1 MLHISCEAGMMLCKQ
16 SKGYQG
22 LISKEPVSRS
32 PFQLGA
38 MESLASNSKR
48 LHGPHLSGGG
58 QNGDHVGGA
67 GGKRVRRRKTVTF
80 DEECDVVEFDTE
92 SEVEDDDYGEGG
104 WGEGR
109 DVFGFG
115 EGDVEMDIDWEEEA
129 TKMDVDV
136 DSALPHPHEQEQ
148 AEDAGNPEDSFES
161 VPLSTSEQ
169 EDSITGMVNSM
180 LKATAASSRSPDST
194 ITTPPGRPHDE
205 DDDEDELDDDVPLGR
220 RVLAQRSTRSP
231 SPPV

>member
-104 WGEGR
+104 WGEG
-109 DVFGFG
+109 
-115 EGDVEMDIDWEEEA
+115 GDVEMDIDWEEEA
-129 TKMDVDV
+129 TKMDVD
-136 DSALPHPHEQEQ
+136 
-148 AEDAGNPEDSFES
+148 
-161 VPLSTSEQ
+161 T
-169 EDSITGMVNSM
+169 M
-180 LKATAASSRSPDST
+180 R
-194 ITTPPGRPHDE
+194 TTMKM
-205 DDDEDELDDDVPLGR
+205 
-220 RVLAQRSTRSP
+220 S
-231 SPPV
+231 